1 LSSAKREA
9 DDSPAPSPRG
19 PAAKRTRLIVLPFQL
34 LRPDPDIGFL
44 SFSLADAIATTLAG
58 VDSMVV
64 RSTITASRLVTEP
77 FDLTAI
83 AAAAHV
89 DAVLTGTLLRAGH
102 QIRVTAQLISAA
114 EGTIMW
120 SERMDVPVDDVIRVQ
135 DDLASRITDSLAVP
149 LSPNEQ
155 QLLRRDVPV
164 SPRAYDLYLRANHI
178 FYESAGWAISRD
190 LYMECVAEDPAF
202 APAWARLGRCYRIAA
217 KFHSAT
223 LEEARENLKRAE
235 ASFRKAFELN
245 PDLPLAHHLYTPVE
259 TDSGRAE
266 AAVLRL
272 LHRARQRRADPE
284 LYAGLVHACRYC
296 GLLEASVAAHNLAR
310 QLDPHV
316 ATSVPPTFWMLGQY
330 ERAIEGFSGFFV
342 GLPQASLGRDAD
354 AIAAA
359 RASAAT
365 VRDPLTR
372 SFQAVLP
379 LVLERRFDECR
390 RLLDDLAPRNP
401 DPESIFH
408 VARTYARIGATEAA
422 VAQFERAVDMGF
434 VPHSWFVRDP
444 WLEPLTAEPRFH
456 EALGRAER
464 RSNEAAQMFRN
475 ADGERLLGTSAII
488 SSRTP

>member
-1 LSSAKREA
+1 
-9 DDSPAPSPRG
+9 
-19 PAAKRTRLIVLPFQL
+19 
-34 LRPDPDIGFL
+34 
-44 SFSLADAIATTLAG
+44 
-58 VDSMVV
+58 
-64 RSTITASRLVTEP
+64 
-77 FDLTAI
+77 
-83 AAAAHV
+83 
-89 DAVLTGTLLRAGH
+89 
-102 QIRVTAQLISAA
+102 
-114 EGTIMW
+114 
-120 SERMDVPVDDVIRVQ
+120 VQ
-135 DDLASRITDSLAVP
+135 DELGQRIADSLAVP
-149 LSPNEQ
+149 LGPSEQ

-190 LYMECVAEDPAF
+190 MYIECVADDPGF
-202 APAWARLGRCYRIAA
+202 APAWARLGRCYRMTA
-217 KFHSAT
+217 KFQSAT

-235 ASFRKAFELN
+235 AAFQKAFELN
-245 PDLPLAHHLYTPVE
+245 PDLPLAHHLYTAVE

-272 LHRARQRRADPE
+272 VRRARQRRADPE

-296 GLLEASVAAHNLAR
+296 GLLDASVAAHNLAR
-310 QLDPHV
+310 QLDPQV

-379 LVLERRFDECR
+379 LVLERRFEECR

-408 VARTYARIGATEAA
+408 VARTYARIGATDAA

-434 VPHSWFVRDP
+434 VVHSWFVRDP
-444 WLEPLTAEPRFH
+444 WLEPLTAEPGFH
-456 EALGRAER
+456 EALARAER
-464 RSNEAAQMFRN
+464 RSNEAATMFRN
-475 ADGERLLGTSAII
+475 ADGERLLGI
-488 SSRTP
+488 STITAPRTP